1 MLKHIVTVMGMLTI
15 LFGQFNIQGKGGYVP
30 TQDNRSDCVS
40 PQQRQEMQN
49 TFQEYLQILDNIVP
63 EVVEAVLHQFRAGMC
78 SRVFLKLGDELPLT
92 FVVGDQ
98 WPWHPD
104 ETLKVL
110 LGLHLFGGH
119 VILNLGHRV
128 GGVLGDDAVLLAD

>member
-49 TFQEYLQILDNIVP
+49 AFQEFLQTHPINSSRDDTTFFEDPQGNG
-63 EVVEAVLHQFRAGMC
+63 GM
-78 SRVFLKLGDELPLT
+78 
-92 FVVGDQ
+92 
-98 WPWHPD
+98 
-104 ETLKVL
+104 
-110 LGLHLFGGH
+110 FGERSEER
-119 VILNLGHRV
+119 RV
-128 GGVLGDDAVLLAD
+128 GKECRSRWSPYH